1 MSEPVIDT
9 VIYILL
15 VISVGF
21 GGIGVIG
28 LILFPDIRSRMYTA
42 FRATVIG
49 ISAIILSVI
58 LYAVSLFVSGGGDQ
72 YFTLIL
78 HSLFLLIIVAVA
90 NALVYKTILDRTK
103 PVSTARSP
111 QIRTGQQY
119 HEIN

>member
-1 MSEPVIDT
+1 MSEPVIDA

-103 PVSTARSP
+103 PVSNC
-111 QIRTGQQY
+111 QIAADQNKDNNTMK
-119 HEIN
+119 